1 MGRDKHVFEGL
12 VVVVFLFGWFGL
24 LFLFV
29 CFCYESVSGQ
39 SLALIRQIN

>member
-1 MGRDKHVFEGL
+1 MGRDKHVFEGV

-29 CFCYESVSGQ
+29 FAVNLSQVKVWP
-39 SLALIRQIN
+39 